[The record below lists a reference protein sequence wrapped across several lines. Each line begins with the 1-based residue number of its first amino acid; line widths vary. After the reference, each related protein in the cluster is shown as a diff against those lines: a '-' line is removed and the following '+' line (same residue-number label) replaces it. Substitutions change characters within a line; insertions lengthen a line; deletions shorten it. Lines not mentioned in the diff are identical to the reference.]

1 MDNSKRAVFFDRDGV
16 INKERT
22 DYVKTV
28 NELDIFSNI
37 IDSIKRLKNS
47 GFVVIVLTNQSAINR
62 GLTTHEKVNKIH
74 KTIQDFLIENGTF
87 IDSFYYCPH
96 RPDKNCD
103 CRKPKPG
110 LFLKAADEL
119 KIDLKSSWM
128 IGDRDTDVE
137 AATAAG
143 CKSMKI
149 NSNDERGFFARSWDK
164 NIFEQ
169 KGLNSNLTQC
179 NISFNK
185 KKELYAACIIKNI
198 HIKKQN

>member
-74 KTIQDFLIENGTF
+74 RTIQDFLIENGTS

-96 RPDKNCD
+96 RPDENCD

-128 IGDRDTDVE
+128 IGDKDTDIE
-137 AATAAG
+137 AATTAG
-143 CKSMKI
+143 CKSIKI
-149 NSNDERGFFARSWDK
+149 NSNDELDNAVQD
-164 NIFEQ
+164 I
-169 KGLNSNLTQC
+169 LNSLN
-179 NISFNK
+179 
-185 KKELYAACIIKNI
+185 
-198 HIKKQN
+198 

>member
-1 MDNSKRAVFFDRDGV
+1 MCIRD
-16 INKERT
+16 
-22 DYVKTV
+22 
-28 NELDIFSNI
+28 S
-37 IDSIKRLKNS
+37 
-47 GFVVIVLTNQSAINR
+47 VLTNQSAINR

-74 KTIQDFLIENGTF
+74 RTIQDFLIENGTS

-96 RPDKNCD
+96 RPDENCD

-149 NSNDERGFFARSWDK
+149 NSNDELDDAVQD
-164 NIFEQ
+164 I
-169 KGLNSNLTQC
+169 LNSLN
-179 NISFNK
+179 
-185 KKELYAACIIKNI
+185 
-198 HIKKQN
+198 